1 MPLHARGHEVTIEPQ
16 PTDSQY
22 LGACSRNRNR
32 TASVFMHGIMQPVGI
47 WRSKHADEAE
57 PLGSILSLLIN
68 LLTMLDLADNPA
80 VLLLETLVSFATHV
94 QGRRLLQTEWSDT
107 PEALNPKP

>member
-1 MPLHARGHEVTIEPQ
+1 MQARKRCLELI
-16 PTDSQY
+16 
-22 LGACSRNRNR
+22 
-32 TASVFMHGIMQPVGI
+32 F
-47 WRSKHADEAE
+47 
-57 PLGSILSLLIN
+57 SLLIN